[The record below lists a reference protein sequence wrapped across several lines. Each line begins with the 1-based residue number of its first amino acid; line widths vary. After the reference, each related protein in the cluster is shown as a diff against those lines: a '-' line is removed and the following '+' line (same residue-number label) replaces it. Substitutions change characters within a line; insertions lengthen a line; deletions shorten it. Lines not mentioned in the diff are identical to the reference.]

1 MLVIPRL
8 ELLRGTAAR
17 GNSAD
22 SAGFLRFDDAIIA
35 ARAWAAEGYSR
46 LQIVERDPGARGS
59 NLSLVENLA
68 RDGGVEIDVS
78 AGADSMDQIE
88 SWIDAGASRV
98 ILSSRALAEDDWLR
112 STAETFPN
120 ALIVD
125 TNGRDLRETTRGW
138 VRTRSIDLRDL
149 ADDLDGLP
157 IAGLIVAAPAGSAP
171 TLGLLEDVAELC
183 SFPVLTEDLHPTMS
197 ALRAFEH
204 RGLGGVVV
212 PAAALATALDPR
224 AVANEFAD

>member
-8 ELLRGTAAR
+8 ELLGGARPRG
-17 GNSAD
+17 D
-22 SAGFLRFDDAIIA
+22 SAHILRSDNAVVA

-46 LQIVERDPGARGS
+46 LQVVERDSKERRS
-59 NLSLVENLA
+59 NLGLVEDLA

-78 AGADSMDQIE
+78 ANADSMDQIE
-88 SWIDAGASRV
+88 SWIDAGATRV
-98 ILSSRALAEDDWLR
+98 ILGPRALTEGDWLR
-112 STAETFPN
+112 STAETFPS

-125 TNGRDLRETTRGW
+125 TNGRELREMTRGW
-138 VRTRSIDLRDL
+138 VRTRPIDLRDL

-157 IAGLIVAAPAGSAP
+157 IAGLIVAAPARSAP
-171 TLGLLEDVAELC
+171 TLGLLEDVAERC
-183 SFPVLTEDLHPTMS
+183 SFPVLIEEVHPTMS

-212 PAAALATALDPR
+212 PAAALASVLDPR
-224 AVANEFAD
+224 AVANEFAG

>member
-8 ELLRGTAAR
+8 ELLRGTGTR
-17 GNSAD
+17 GD
-22 SAGFLRFDDAIIA
+22 SPGVLRSDDAIVA

-46 LQIVERDPGARGS
+46 LQVVERDARARGS
-59 NLSLVENLA
+59 SLSLVENLA

-88 SWIDAGASRV
+88 SWVDAGASRV
-98 ILSSRALAEDDWLR
+98 ILGARALAEHDWLR

-120 ALIVD
+120 TLIVD
-125 TNGRDLRETTRGW
+125 TNGRDVRETTRGW

-149 ADDLDGLP
+149 AEDLDGLP
-157 IAGLIVAAPAGSAP
+157 IAGLIVAASARSAP
-171 TLGLLEDVAELC
+171 ALGLLEDVAEGC
-183 SFPVLTEDLHPTMS
+183 SFPVLVEELHPTMS

-212 PAAALATALDPR
+212 PAAALAAALDPR
-224 AVANEFAD
+224 AVANEFSG

>member
-8 ELLRGTAAR
+8 ELLGGASAR
-17 GNSAD
+17 GK
-22 SAGFLRFDDAIIA
+22 SAGALRSDDAVVA

-46 LQIVERDPGARGS
+46 LQLVERDSRGRGS
-59 NLSLVENLA
+59 NLSVVENLA

-78 AGADSMDQIE
+78 AGADSVDQIE

-98 ILSSRALAEDDWLR
+98 ILGARALAEEDWLR

-125 TNGRDLRETTRGW
+125 TNGRELRETTRGW

-157 IAGLIVAAPAGSAP
+157 IAGLIIAAPARSAP
-171 TLGLLEDVAELC
+171 ELGLVEDVAEVC
-183 SFPVLTEDLHPTMS
+183 SFPVLMEELHPTMS

-204 RGLGGVVV
+204 RGVGGVVV

-224 AVANEFAD
+224 AVANEFAG

>member
-8 ELLRGTAAR
+8 ELLGGTSAR
-17 GNSAD
+17 GKFD
-22 SAGFLRFDDAIIA
+22 GVLRSDDAVVA

-46 LQIVERDPGARGS
+46 LQVVERDSRGRGS
-59 NLSLVENLA
+59 NLSVVENIA

-98 ILSSRALAEDDWLR
+98 ILGARALAEEDWLR

-125 TNGRDLRETTRGW
+125 TNGRERRETTRGW

-157 IAGLIVAAPAGSAP
+157 IAGLIIAAPARSAP
-171 TLGLLEDVAELC
+171 ELGLVEDVAEVC
-183 SFPVLTEDLHPTMS
+183 SFPVLMEELHPTMS

-204 RGLGGVVV
+204 RGVGGVVV

-224 AVANEFAD
+224 AVANEFAG

>member
-8 ELLRGTAAR
+8 ELFGGTRAR
-17 GNSAD
+17 GD
-22 SAGFLRFDDAIIA
+22 SARALKWDDAVAA
-35 ARAWAAEGYSR
+35 ARAWTAEGYSR
-46 LQIVERDPGARGS
+46 LQVVERDPRERGS

-98 ILSSRALAEDDWLR
+98 VLGSRALAENDWLR

-125 TNGRDLRETTRGW
+125 TNGRELREMTRGW

-171 TLGLLEDVAELC
+171 TLWLLEDVAELC
-183 SFPVLTEDLHPTMS
+183 SFPVLTEELHPTMS

>member
-8 ELLRGTAAR
+8 ELLGATRAR
-17 GNSAD
+17 GD
-22 SAGFLRFDDAIIA
+22 SVDVLRSDDPVVA

-46 LQIVERDPGARGS
+46 LQVVERDPRERGS

-68 RDGGVEIDVS
+68 RDGGLEIDVS
-78 AGADSMDQIE
+78 ASADSMDQIE

-98 ILSSRALAEDDWLR
+98 ILGVRALAEDDWLR
-112 STAETFPN
+112 STAEIFPN
-120 ALIVD
+120 VLIVD
-125 TNGRDLRETTRGW
+125 TNGRELRETTRGW

-157 IAGLIVAAPAGSAP
+157 IAGLIVAAPARSAP
-171 TLGLLEDVAELC
+171 ELGLLEDVAEAS
-183 SFPVLTEDLHPTMS
+183 SFPILAEELHPTMN

-224 AVANEFAD
+224 AVANEFPG

>member
-8 ELLRGTAAR
+8 ELVRGTGAR
-17 GNSAD
+17 GD
-22 SAGFLRFDDAIIA
+22 SAGVLRSDDAIVA

-46 LQIVERDPGARGS
+46 LQVVERDPRARGS

-98 ILSSRALAEDDWLR
+98 ILGARALAENDWLR

-125 TNGRDLRETTRGW
+125 TNGRELRETRRGW
-138 VRTRSIDLRDL
+138 VRARSIDLRDI
-149 ADDLDGLP
+149 AEDLDGLP
-157 IAGLIVAAPAGSAP
+157 IAGLIVAAPARSAP
-171 TLGLLEDVAELC
+171 ELGLLEDVAEVC
-183 SFPVLTEDLHPTMS
+183 SFPVLAEELHPTMS

-212 PAAALATALDPR
+212 PAAALASALDPR
-224 AVANEFAD
+224 AVANEFPG

>member
-1 MLVIPRL
+1 MLVIPRI
-8 ELLRGTAAR
+8 ELLGGTRTRG
-17 GNSAD
+17 D
-22 SAGFLRFDDAIIA
+22 SARVLRSDDALAA
-35 ARAWAAEGYSR
+35 ARAWTAEGYSR
-46 LQIVERDPGARGS
+46 LQVVERDPRERGS
-59 NLSLVENLA
+59 NLSLVEHLA
-68 RDGGVEIDVS
+68 RDGGVEIDVA

-98 ILSSRALAEDDWLR
+98 ILGARALAEDDWLR

-120 ALIVD
+120 TLIVD
-125 TNGRDLRETTRGW
+125 TNGRELRETTRGW
-138 VRTRSIDLRDL
+138 VRTRSIDLHDL

-157 IAGLIVAAPAGSAP
+157 IAGLIINGPARSAP

-183 SFPVLTEDLHPTMS
+183 SFPVLMEELHPTLS
-197 ALRAFEH
+197 VLRAFEH

-212 PAAALATALDPR
+212 PAAALATELDPR

>member
-8 ELLRGTAAR
+8 ELFGGTRAR
-17 GNSAD
+17 GD
-22 SAGFLRFDDAIIA
+22 SASVLRSDDALAA
-35 ARAWAAEGYSR
+35 ARAWAAEGYPR
-46 LQIVERDPGARGS
+46 VQVVERDRRGRGS

-98 ILSSRALAEDDWLR
+98 ILGARALAEDDWLR

-125 TNGRDLRETTRGW
+125 TNGRELREMTRGW
-138 VRTRSIDLRDL
+138 VRTRSIDVRDL

-183 SFPVLTEDLHPTMS
+183 SFPVLTEELHPTMS

>member
-8 ELLRGTAAR
+8 ELLGGA
-17 GNSAD
+17 SASGK
-22 SAGFLRFDDAIIA
+22 SAGALRSDDAVVA

-46 LQIVERDPGARGS
+46 LQVVERDSRGRGS
-59 NLSLVENLA
+59 NLSVVENIA

-98 ILSSRALAEDDWLR
+98 ILGARALAEEDWLR

-120 ALIVD
+120 ALIVG
-125 TNGRDLRETTRGW
+125 TNGRELRETTRGW

-157 IAGLIVAAPAGSAP
+157 IAGLIIAAPARSAP
-171 TLGLLEDVAELC
+171 ELGLVEDVAEVC
-183 SFPVLTEDLHPTMS
+183 SFPVLMEELHPTMS

-204 RGLGGVVV
+204 RGVGGVVV

-224 AVANEFAD
+224 AVANEFAG